1 RRGQLAYRYDPVGR
15 LLEAQSRLG
24 HETFDFDPASN
35 LIDPETQREAE
46 RQRMPRIKALDNLL
60 KQYVGTHYQ
69 YDARGNL
76 TQRWHNGK
84 EGRFTWDLFDR
95 LTHYEDERLKVDY
108 TYDALGR
115 RLSKHSQA
123 HYEER
128 REAGPH
134 WNRAERV
141 KRNRALQCGFTLYG
155 WDGDTLAWESKIA
168 DEDGFGARTT
178 HYVYEPGSFV
188 PVAQAVREDAIELLD
203 QPEYGDYYRQ
213 DEDPLWLPPPPA
225 PAINSLA
232 WYQCDHLGTP
242 QELTDEHSEIAWSA
256 EYRAWGL
263 AKEAIRK
270 ASSKTPIANPIRFQ
284 GQYHDHES
292 GLHYNRYRYYDPEVG
307 RFVSKDP
314 IGYAGG
320 HNLWQYAPNPIE
332 WSDPLGLSKR
342 CPCDCP
348 AGTIDPSQVHF
359 MQSSAKNVTG
369 DYTVLANAQALQD
382 GTLDPNI
389 LKTKIWKD
397 GAGKLWTLD
406 HRRLAAFKL
415 ARKCMPYQMA
425 SKDEIDNQMWKM
437 STKNGGTSI
446 RLKMENGQSMTVE

>member
-1 RRGQLAYRYDPVGR
+1 
-15 LLEAQSRLG
+15 
-24 HETFDFDPASN
+24 
-35 LIDPETQREAE
+35 ETQREAE

-60 KQYVGTHYQ
+60 KQYAGTHYQ

-84 EGRFTWDLFDR
+84 ESRFTWDLFDR
-95 LTHYEDERLKVDY
+95 LTHYEDDRLKVDY

-188 PVAQAVREDAIELLD
+188 PVVQAVRDDAIELLD

-213 DEDPLWLPPPPA
+213 DEDPLWLPPPA
-225 PAINSLA
+225 PTINSLA

-256 EYRAWGL
+256 EYRAWGV
-263 AKEAIRK
+263 AQEAIRK
-270 ASSKTPIANPIRFQ
+270 ASGKAPIANPIRFQ

-292 GLHYNRYRYYDPEVG
+292 GLHYNRHRYYDPATG

-314 IGYAGG
+314 IGLAGG
-320 HNLWQYAPNPIE
+320 VNAFQYAPNPTL
-332 WSDPLGLSKR
+332 WTDPLGL
-342 CPCDCP
+342 
-348 AGTIDPSQVHF
+348 
-359 MQSSAKNVTG
+359 
-369 DYTVLANAQALQD
+369 
-382 GTLDPNI
+382 
-389 LKTKIWKD
+389 
-397 GAGKLWTLD
+397 
-406 HRRLAAFKL
+406 
-415 ARKCMPYQMA
+415 ARKCNSCPGKDDRQCDEVHDDYNQAMNSALDFTKITAKRAIPNPAKFGSQRFNGRRAPDEYRGFRVEHDERHGAHINIFNGKGNEKTICFNA
-425 SKDEIDNQMWKM
+425 SGK
-437 STKNGGTSI
+437 
-446 RLKMENGQSMTVE
+446 TVAKIVKRFNR